1 MCGSNAHFLQNEI
14 LRQYWESTALIRV
27 HQSEFCSKDLLP
39 LYQKKPSERFELS
52 TPGLQDQ
59 CSNPWAT
66 KAMHLVGKTKWRY
79 CLAICVCLLLIPT
92 IRLSFAFFEFLYIF
106 EIVRQRKFSIFFLSD
121 EKWFTVPWPGFE
133 PGLLRPQRNVLTT
146 IRSRRQYN
154 FHELPRDGKMV

>member
-1 MCGSNAHFLQNEI
+1 MCGSNPHFLQNEI

-66 KAMHLVGKTKWRY
+66 KAMHLEGKTKWRY
-79 CLAICVCLLLIPT
+79 CLAIFVCLLLIPT
-92 IRLSFAFFEFLYIF
+92 IRLSFAFSNSCIFLKLCVNASSPFFFYLMKSDSQCRDQDSNLGYCGHNAMCTNHYTITA
-106 EIVRQRKFSIFFLSD
+106 IIQFSWTS
-121 EKWFTVPWPGFE
+121 K
-133 PGLLRPQRNVLTT
+133 R
-146 IRSRRQYN
+146 
-154 FHELPRDGKMV
+154 